1 MSDPIDLR
9 ASRALRLI
17 ADLQTACAQFAA
29 KEDQLRSEYATRK
42 FQVDRKHRHVQE
54 DYTSTLDEKIENIRA
69 EHTQWE
75 ELVHSIHEKRRDR
88 INRAQR
94 TGTRDLHKRA
104 ELVKERWLGSLQV
117 KRISIERRATQRV
130 KLAEA
135 AHTASMAALDDRSS
149 RLLELDRA
157 SKRALS
163 GYGSLRRMLSRAPAQ
178 PEGKTEGIE
187 KRLAE
192 IDGLMTSASS
202 HLESFKQNLIPKAFS
217 GVGLMPAILV
227 ILIIGIMV
235 GGGLGLTE
243 QAWMIAGA
251 TVAGL
256 TLLTVVLWFIGLMQA
271 KPAAKNLAETLT
283 QAVRLH
289 EEAKAGANNL
299 LASEKAAAEANKTS
313 EMAEISEQWD
323 KAESIKGDHEAMLRE
338 KLRVQVPR
346 AWGHNDKHLNDRVDF
361 IRAHCEALVRQVT
374 EEMTGRHDS
383 MTHARD
389 TDLNQL
395 NAEFDA
401 RWDSLSKEWL
411 QTTSASYAGIHEMN
425 SADEASPAP
434 WTLDYAKSWKRP
446 QVGASATKFGKLEL
460 DLAQL
465 DKPTDPRLALP
476 GPLQVSAPL
485 SLVYPAEGSLL
496 METKDSG
503 ASDIAG
509 TLNNI
514 AFRLFSTMPPGK
526 IVVTIIDPVGL
537 GQNFAG
543 LMHLGDYEDSV
554 INRRIWTQRDQI
566 EDRLAEL
573 NEHIEKVIQMY
584 LRNEYA
590 SITEYNQQAGS
601 TAEKYH
607 FLIVADFPAGFSDTA
622 AKRLQSIATSG
633 PRCGVFSLIHWD
645 KRQPSPDGLV
655 EDELRKSGVVFHR
668 EKQGLVL
675 QADGIAQGAA
685 RVVLDSPPADE
696 IAVELVHAIGKGSID
711 ANRVEVPF
719 EVIAPKPG
727 HLWEDETT
735 HEVRV
740 PIGRTGATKLQYL
753 AIGKGTKQHA
763 LFAGKTGS
771 GKSTLFHV
779 IITNLALHCD
789 PDQVEFYL
797 IDFKKGVEFKC
808 YATRKLPHARVVAIE
823 SDREFGLSV
832 LQRVDDE
839 LKRRGDLFR
848 KLGVQ
853 DVAGYKA
860 AGGAE
865 PMPRTLLMIDEFQE
879 FFVDDD
885 AVAQGASLLFDR
897 IVRQGRAFGIH
908 VLLGSQTLG
917 GAYTL
922 ARATLGQMVI
932 RVALQCNEADAY
944 LIMDE
949 NNPAPRLLSR
959 PGEGI
964 YNDSAGAVEGNSP
977 FQVVWLA
984 DSDRDKH
991 LQTIADLAQQR
1002 GIKRPPPIVF
1012 EGNAPA
1018 EVSEN
1023 YLLNQAL
1030 AQRPSASPAVSRLWL
1045 GAPNSIKGPT
1055 EAAFQ
1060 RQSGNH
1066 LLIVGQ
1072 RDEAALAM
1080 VGMSILSLAAQHPKD
1095 GARFFVL
1102 HASTPDSAED
1112 QFLQQVANTIPQQL
1126 TLARGAEL
1134 GDMMDE
1140 VAAIQKSRSEE
1151 GSDSEPSVFV
1161 FIVGMQKFKKL
1172 RAEDEFSF
1180 SLGGDSDSGSN
1191 PATTLTNLITE
1202 GSTLGL
1208 HLVTT
1213 VDTYNNVSRFLSRKS
1228 LSEIELR
1235 VVFQMS
1241 ANDSATLIESPKASE
1256 LGLHRAIFYNQQEGL
1271 IETFRP
1277 YALPDDGWL
1286 GSVAERLAPRS

>member
-1 MSDPIDLR
+1 VSEAPDLR

-17 ADLQTACAQFAA
+17 SDLQSACADYAQ
-29 KEDQLRSEYATRK
+29 KEEQLRAEYASRK
-42 FQVDRKHRHVQE
+42 FQVDRKHRNVQE
-54 DYTSTLDEKIENIRA
+54 DYSSSLEEKTEQIRT

-75 ELVHSIHEKRRDR
+75 ELVHDIHEARRER
-88 INRAQR
+88 INKAQR

-104 ELVKERWLGSLQV
+104 DVIKERWLGSLQV
-117 KRISIERRATQRV
+117 KRINIERRAAQTV

-135 AHTASMAALDDRSS
+135 EYGAAASALEERGGA
-149 RLLELDRA
+149 LLELDRA
-157 SKRALS
+157 AKRALS
-163 GYGSLRRMLSRAPAQ
+163 GYGSLRRMLSRQPSAKPAA
-178 PEGKTEGIE
+178 GISAKPQLE
-187 KRLAE
+187 EMDGHLA
-192 IDGLMTSASS
+192 DARQA
-202 HLESFKQNLIPKAFS
+202 LEQFRVLVLPKVFS
-217 GVGLMPAILV
+217 GVGLAPLLLMVCVVGV
-227 ILIIGIMV
+227 ILAAAM
-235 GGGLGLTE
+235 GLTE
-243 QAWMIAGA
+243 RAWLLAG
-251 TVAGL
+251 VVVLGL
-256 TLLTVVLWFIGLMQA
+256 GFLLTALWFLGLMQGRQLA
-271 KPAAKNLAETLT
+271 QRLAEALHSG
-283 QAVRLH
+283 VKLH
-289 EEAKAGANNL
+289 EE
-299 LASEKAAAEANKTS
+299 SKAAAELQLATQRSTAERTKS
-313 EMAEISEQWD
+313 DEMAEITAQWE
-323 KAESIKGDHEAMLRE
+323 KADSIRGDHEAFLRE

-346 AWGHNDKHLNDRVDF
+346 AWARNDLRLNTRVDF
-361 IRAHCEALVRQVT
+361 VRAQCKARVQEVT
-374 EEMTGRHDS
+374 EAMTGRHQT
-383 MTHARD
+383 MVHARD
-389 TDLNQL
+389 EDVGKL
-395 NAEFDA
+395 NADFDA
-401 RWDSLSKEWL
+401 RWSTLATGWAGVTERC
-411 QTTSASYAGIHEMN
+411 YAGLAELN
-425 SADEASPAP
+425 AEPELQRAP
-434 WTLDYAKSWKRP
+434 WTTEMAQAWKRP
-446 QVGASATKFGKLEL
+446 QVSAAVTRFGQL
-460 DLAQL
+460 DLDL
-465 DKPTDPRLALP
+465 SKITRPTDARLALP
-476 GPLQVSAPL
+476 GSEKVSAPL
-485 SLVYPAEGSLL
+485 ALVYPAEGSLL
-496 METKDSG
+496 VESHDSG
-503 ASDIAG
+503 AADVSGA
-509 TLNNI
+509 LNHI
-514 AFRLFSTMPPGK
+514 AFKLFSTMPPGR

-543 LMHLGDYEDSV
+543 LMHLGDYEDSL

-566 EDRLAEL
+566 EDRLSEL

-590 SITEYNQQAGS
+590 SITEYNEQAGS

-607 FLIVADFPAGFSDTA
+607 FLIVADFPAGFSETA
-622 AKRLQSIATSG
+622 ARRLQSIAVSG

-645 KRQPSPDGLV
+645 KRQPSPDGFV
-655 EDELRKSGVVFHR
+655 ADELRKAGVVIER
-668 EKQGLVL
+668 EKRGLML
-675 QADGIAQGAA
+675 KSEGADMGAA
-685 RVVLDSPPADE
+685 VLTLDSPPDD
-696 IAVELVHAIGKGSID
+696 AVALELVHKIGKGSMD

-719 EVIAPKPG
+719 ELIAPQG
-727 HLWEDETT
+727 EQFWQDVTT
-735 HEVRV
+735 SEVRV

-753 AIGKGTKQHA
+753 SIGKGTKQHA

-808 YATRKLPHARVVAIE
+808 YASRKLPHARVVAIE

-832 LQRVDDE
+832 LQRVDEE

-860 AGGAE
+860 AGGKEAI
-865 PMPRTLLMIDEFQE
+865 PRTLLMIDEFQE

-964 YNDSAGAVEGNSP
+964 YNDAAGAVEGNSP
-977 FQVVWLA
+977 FQVVWL
-984 DSDRDKH
+984 SDHERDKY
-991 LQTIADLAQQR
+991 LNTIAEMARER
-1002 GIKRPPPIVF
+1002 GVERPPPIVF

-1018 EVSEN
+1018 DAGEN
-1023 YLLNQAL
+1023 YLLETAL
-1030 AQRPSASPAVSRLWL
+1030 KAAPEKAPAVARAWL

-1055 EAAFQ
+1055 EVALQ

-1080 VGMSILSLAAQHPKD
+1080 VGVSILSLAAQYPKD
-1095 GARFFVL
+1095 AARFYVL
-1102 HASTPDSAED
+1102 HGSTPGSAEEA
-1112 QFLQQVANTIPQQL
+1112 FLEQVAGMVPQRI
-1126 TLARGAEL
+1126 TLARGSEVSSMMEEVSALQKARADGDAE
-1134 GDMMDE
+1134 DD
-1140 VAAIQKSRSEE
+1140 A
-1151 GSDSEPSVFV
+1151 SVFV
-1161 FIVGMQKFKKL
+1161 FILGMQKFKKL
-1172 RAEDEFSF
+1172 RAEEEFSF
-1180 SLGGDSDSGSN
+1180 SLSSDSDGGSN
-1191 PATTLTNLITE
+1191 PATALTDLITE
-1202 GSTLGL
+1202 GSSLGL
-1208 HLVTT
+1208 HLITT
-1213 VDTYNNVSRFLSRKS
+1213 IDTYNNVSRFLSRKS

-1241 ANDSATLIESPKASE
+1241 ANDSATLIESPKAAE

-1271 IETFRP
+1271 METFRP
-1277 YALPDDGWL
+1277 YAIPEAEWL
-1286 GSVAERLAPRS
+1286 SEVAAKLKR